1 MWSMRLICWEPIF
14 VSSAIAISFGV
25 DMRQASAQ
33 TVSPSD
39 LIPTAP
45 PLIPVNPAS
54 PNLLL
59 PPSEELLKPSNPKPS
74 ELYPQLNPPS
84 STDTLTDTFI
94 VREFQIVG
102 STVFSTEELAATVK
116 SFTDRPLT
124 FTDLLQVRSAIADL
138 YIRNGYIT
146 SGAFIP
152 PQEANNGEVTIQV
165 IEGNLVDIQITGMN
179 RLDPNYV
186 KSRLSLATVAP
197 LNRDRLINALQLLQV
212 DPLFSFVSAELK
224 TGSELGTNILAV
236 RVAEANSFNAQIG
249 INNSAPVSVGQLQRQ
264 IEISDRN
271 LLGFGDSLSCIF
283 PAHKTRGKTLHI
295 FITQQM

>member
-1 MWSMRLICWEPIF
+1 MRLISWESVF
-14 VSSAIAISFGV
+14 VSSAIAIGFAV
-25 DMRQASAQ
+25 DLSQSSAQ
-33 TVSPSD
+33 TLTPAD
-39 LIPTAP
+39 LVPTAP
-45 PLIPVNPAS
+45 PLIPVNPES
-54 PNLLL
+54 QNLLL
-59 PPSEELLKPSNPKPS
+59 PPSEELLKPSNPKPT

-84 STDTLTDTFI
+84 STDTSTDTFI

-102 STVFSTEELAATVK
+102 STVFSTEELAATVQ

-152 PQEANNGEVTIQV
+152 PQETNNGVVTIQV
-165 IEGNLVDIQITGMN
+165 IEGKLEDIQITGMN

-186 KSRLSLATVAP
+186 ESRLSQATVAP

-224 TGSELGTNILAV
+224 AGSELGTNILAV
-236 RVAEANSFNAQIG
+236 KVEEANSFNAQIG
-249 INNSAPVSVGQLQRQ
+249 INNSAPVSVGQLSGAEKSEKR
-264 IEISDRN
+264 
-271 LLGFGDSLSCIF
+271 C
-283 PAHKTRGKTLHI
+283 
-295 FITQQM
+295 